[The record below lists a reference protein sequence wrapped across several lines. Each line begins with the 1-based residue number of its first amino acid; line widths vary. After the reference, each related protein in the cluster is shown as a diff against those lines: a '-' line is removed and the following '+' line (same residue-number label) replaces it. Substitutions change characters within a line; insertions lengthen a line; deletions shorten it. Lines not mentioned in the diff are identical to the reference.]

1 MNAPPERSSKKSHDF
16 FQCLMDG
23 IAEPVIVKDDRSR
36 FIYVNSA
43 GCEILGRRC
52 DELLGRTDH
61 DILPKEKAERIIS
74 IDRAVLSTGEEH
86 HVEEQIT
93 TADGTTGTFLIKNRC
108 VRIPA
113 GLTEERFLVAVLVD
127 VTKLR
132 EAEEA
137 LRAREDHYRSL
148 IDLHP
153 QVPWTAGPT
162 GAVLD
167 VGPRWTEFTGLSE
180 KETLGSGWAK
190 AVHPHDAAMVRQQW
204 QSSLSGG
211 DPLNV
216 EYRLLTATGRYRWV
230 RARAVAKH
238 AATGEI
244 ARWYGVL
251 EDVDERRRATE
262 ALRESE
268 ARFRAI
274 ADDAPVMIWVAD
286 PSGDTSF
293 FSRLWLETTGQ
304 TEAEALGFGWVD
316 VIHPDDRDKVQ
327 EAFFSATSGKAPVR
341 SEYRL
346 RRADGSWAWV
356 IDVGQP
362 RFSDDGTFLGYVGSV
377 LDITERRAAEL
388 AQQESQAFIRSIFDS
403 SPDCVR
409 VLDLEGRPLLMNKA
423 GRRIFGLADAAPLT
437 RTTWDVIG
445 KESDA
450 KKVLEGW
457 AKVRVGETARFE
469 ITIRDAEGKERCMDV
484 IAAPIIGREG
494 NPARMLSIWRDITD
508 AKRASDEIARAQRT
522 AEAAADQLS
531 SVLESTMDSVMLLD
545 PQWRIRYLNEN
556 ARRLLRIG
564 DESLGKVFWK
574 QFPKEKR
581 GNFAKHCQE
590 VMDRR
595 VRSFFEDYLPSLDR
609 WIEANASPT
618 QDGISI
624 FCRDI
629 TEHRRAEE
637 DKLLAQKQ
645 MAHLARHDML
655 TGLANRMFFR
665 ECFER
670 ALSEKGAAGRM
681 AVLCLDLD
689 GFKAINDTLG
699 HPAGDA
705 LLRQV
710 SARLVQSVRPIDVV
724 ARLGGDE
731 FAIIRPL
738 ATSFNEAVRLAQ
750 RIIDT
755 LCEPFTIEGVSA
767 TIGASIGI
775 AFAPDD
781 GSSADELI
789 KAADIALYNAK
800 SSGRGTYKRF
810 DVAMHAQLQAHQ
822 QVKIALRGALERNE
836 FELHYQPL
844 VSLSSRRVTGCEAL
858 LRWRNPERGMVAP
871 SEFIPIAEETGLIV
885 PIGEWILNQACRQ
898 AAQWPEHVSI
908 AINLSPVQ
916 FKHRNLVKA
925 VADALSASRL
935 TPARL
940 QLEITESVLLDESEH
955 NLQLLQELRSLGVK
969 IAMDDFGTGYSSL
982 GYLRT
987 FPFDKIKV
995 DQAFVRDLPHG
1006 RESLAIVKA
1015 VAGLGHSLGMT
1026 TTIEGIETE
1035 DQLAIV
1041 NAEGFHEVQGYI
1053 FSRPLP
1059 ASEVSKLIDGAL
1071 EKGGASPVY
1080 ERFANSPE
1088 R

>member
-1 MNAPPERSSKKSHDF
+1 MNAPIPERSPKKSFDF
-16 FQCLMDG
+16 FQYLVDG
-23 IAEPVIVKDDRSR
+23 IAEPVIVKDEASR
-36 FIYVNSA
+36 FVFINSEA
-43 GCEILGRRC
+43 CALLGKTR

-61 DILPKEKAERIIS
+61 DFLPSAEADGIVAL
-74 IDRAVLSTGEEH
+74 DRVVLSTGEDRQL
-86 HVEEQIT
+86 EEQIT
-93 TADGTTGTFLIKNRC
+93 TPDGVTRTLLTKKRC
-108 VRIPA
+108 VRIPVGA
-113 GLTEERFLVAVLVD
+113 TEERFLVAAIVD
-127 VTKLR
+127 ITHLR
-132 EAEEA
+132 KTEAT
-137 LRAREDHYRSL
+137 LRASEEHYRSL
-148 IDLHP
+148 VDLHP
-153 QVPWTAGPT
+153 QVPWTADAKGE
-162 GAVLD
+162 VLE
-167 VGPRWTEFTGLSE
+167 VGPRWTEFTGLGE
-180 KETLGSGWAK
+180 KETLGRGWAK
-190 AVHPHDAAMVRQQW
+190 AVHPQDAAMVHAQW
-204 QSSLSGG
+204 ERSLSSGE
-211 DPLNV
+211 PLDI
-216 EYRLLTATGRYRWV
+216 EYRLLTATGHYRWF
-230 RARAVAKH
+230 RGRAVAKRNS
-238 AATGEI
+238 AGETV
-244 ARWYGVL
+244 RWYGVL
-251 EDVDERRRATE
+251 EDVDERRRAID

-286 PSGDTSF
+286 PTGDTSF
-293 FSRLWLETTGQ
+293 FNRLWLETTGQ

-316 VIHPDDRDKVQ
+316 VIHPDDREKVQ
-327 EAFFSATSGKAPVR
+327 QAFFSAAVGKEAVR

-362 RFSDDGTFLGYVGSV
+362 RFSADGTFLGYVGSV
-377 LDITERRAAEL
+377 LDITERRAAEI
-388 AQQESQAFIRSIFDS
+388 AQQEAQAFIRSIFDS

-423 GRRIFGLADAAPLT
+423 GRRIFGLAEGAPLT
-437 RTTWDVIG
+437 KTTWDVVG
-445 KESDA
+445 NASDA
-450 KKVLEGW
+450 QKVQAGW
-457 AKVRVGETARFE
+457 EKVRAGETGRFE
-469 ITIRDAEGKERCMDV
+469 ITVRVKDEERCMDV
-484 IAAPIIGREG
+484 ISAPIMGREG
-494 NPARMLSIWRDITD
+494 KPVRMLSIWRDITD
-508 AKRASDEIARAQRT
+508 AKRASEEISRAQRN

-545 PQWRIRYLNEN
+545 AQWRIRYLNEN
-556 ARRLLRIG
+556 AKTLLRIG

-574 QFPKEKR
+574 LFPKERK
-581 GNFAKHCQE
+581 GNFGKHCQE
-590 VMDRR
+590 IMDRR
-595 VRSFFEDYLPSLDR
+595 VRSFFEGYLSSLDR
-609 WIEANASPT
+609 WIEAVASPA
-618 QDGISI
+618 QDGISV

-629 TEHRRAEE
+629 TERRRAEE

-665 ECFER
+665 ECFDQ
-670 ALSEKGAAGRM
+670 ALSERGAAVRM

-710 SARLVQSVRPIDVV
+710 SARLIQSVRATDVV

-731 FAIIRPL
+731 FAIIHRV
-738 ATSFNEAVRLAQ
+738 ARTHDEAFRLAQ

-755 LCEPFTIEGVSA
+755 LGEPFTIESVSA
-767 TIGASIGI
+767 TVGTSVGI

-781 GSSADELI
+781 GTTADELI

-800 SSGRGTYKRF
+800 ASGRGTYRRF
-810 DVAMHAQLQAHQ
+810 DMAMQAELQAHQ
-822 QVKIALRGALERNE
+822 QVKIALRSALERNE
-836 FELHYQPL
+836 FELYYQPL
-844 VSLSSRRVTGCEAL
+844 ISLRSRRVTGCEAL
-858 LRWRNPERGMVAP
+858 LRWRSPERGMIAP
-871 SEFIPIAEETGLIV
+871 SDFIPIAEETGLIV
-885 PIGEWILNQACRQ
+885 AIGKWTLDQACRQ
-898 AAQWPEHVSI
+898 AACWPEHISI
-908 AINLSPVQ
+908 AVNLSPVQ
-916 FKHRNLVKA
+916 FKHRNLVRA

-935 TPARL
+935 DPARL

-955 NLQLLQELRSLGVK
+955 NLQLLMELRDLGVK

-982 GYLRT
+982 GYLRS

-1006 RESLAIVKA
+1006 KESLAIVRA

-1059 ASEVSKLIDGAL
+1059 ASEVSKLIDG
-1071 EKGGASPVY
+1071 PV
-1080 ERFANSPE
+1080 
-1088 R
+1088 

>member
-1 MNAPPERSSKKSHDF
+1 MNAPLTERSPSKSHDF
-16 FQCLMDG
+16 FEYLVDG
-23 IAEPVIVKDDRSR
+23 IAEPVIVKDEASR
-36 FIYVNSA
+36 FVFVNSEA
-43 GCEILGRRC
+43 CALMGRTR

-61 DILPKEKAERIIS
+61 DFLPREEADRIVAL
-74 IDRAVLSTGEEH
+74 DRTVLSTGEDRQLK
-86 HVEEQIT
+86 EQIT
-93 TADGTTGTFLIKNRC
+93 TPDGAVRTLLTKKRC
-108 VRIPA
+108 VHIPA
-113 GLTEERFLVAVLVD
+113 GRPEEKFLVAVIVD
-127 VTKLR
+127 VTELR
-132 EAEEA
+132 RTEET
-137 LRAREDHYRSL
+137 LRASEEHYRSL
-148 IDLHP
+148 VELHP
-153 QVPWTAGPT
+153 QVPWIADPE
-162 GAVLD
+162 GAVLE
-167 VGPRWTEFTGLSE
+167 VGPRWAELTGLSE
-180 KETLGSGWAK
+180 EETLGRGWAK
-190 AVHPHDAAMVRQQW
+190 AVHPQDAGSVDAQW
-204 QSSLSGG
+204 RRSLSSGE
-211 DPLNV
+211 PLNL
-216 EYRLLTATGRYRWV
+216 EYRLLTATGHYRWF
-230 RARAVAKH
+230 RARSVAKRGS
-238 AATGEI
+238 AGEI
-244 ARWYGVL
+244 VRWYGVL
-251 EDVDERRRATE
+251 EDVDERRRVTD

-316 VIHPDDRDKVQ
+316 VIHPDDQEKVQ
-327 EAFFSATSGKAPVR
+327 QAFFHAAAGKEPVR
-341 SEYRL
+341 TEYRL

-377 LDITERRAAEL
+377 LDITERRAAEI

-423 GRRIFGLADAAPLT
+423 GRRLFGLAEGAPLT
-437 RTTWDVIG
+437 KTTWDVIG
-445 KESDA
+445 KASDA
-450 KKVLEGW
+450 PKVQAGW
-457 AKVRVGETARFE
+457 DKVRGGETARFE
-469 ITIRDAEGKERCMDV
+469 ITVLDSRNGEKCMDV
-484 IAAPIIGREG
+484 IAAPIMGREG
-494 NPARMLSIWRDITD
+494 TPVRMLSIWRDITD
-508 AKRASDEIARAQRT
+508 AERAREEISRAQRT

-545 PQWRIRYLNEN
+545 PRWRVRYLNEN
-556 ARRLLRIG
+556 AKRLLQIG

-574 QFPKEKR
+574 LFPKEKK
-581 GNFAKHCQE
+581 GSFAKHCQE
-590 VMDRR
+590 VMNRR
-595 VRSFFEDYLPSLDR
+595 VRSFFEDHLSSLDR
-609 WIEANASPT
+609 WIEANASPA
-618 QDGISI
+618 QDGISV

-629 TEHRRAEE
+629 TERRRAEE

-665 ECFER
+665 ECFDR
-670 ALSEKGAAGRM
+670 ALGAESAGAGM
-681 AVLCLDLD
+681 AVLCVDLD

-710 SARLVQSVRPIDVV
+710 SARLVHSVRATDIV

-731 FAIIRPL
+731 FAIIHPL
-738 ATSFNEAVRLAQ
+738 ASSQDEAFQLAQ

-767 TIGASIGI
+767 TVGASVGI
-775 AFAPDD
+775 AFAPGD
-781 GSSADELI
+781 GTSADELI

-800 SSGRGTYKRF
+800 SSGRGTYRRF

-822 QVKIALRGALERNE
+822 QMKVALRGALERNE

-844 VSLSSRRVTGCEAL
+844 ISLRSRRVTGCEAL
-858 LRWRNPERGMVAP
+858 LRWRNPERGMISP

-885 PIGEWILNQACRQ
+885 PIGEWILSQACRQ
-898 AAQWPEHVSI
+898 AACWPEHVSI
-908 AINLSPVQ
+908 AVNLSPVQ
-916 FKHRNLVKA
+916 FKHRNLIKQ

-935 TPARL
+935 GPGRL

-982 GYLRT
+982 GYLRS

-1006 RESLAIVKA
+1006 KESLAIVRA

-1026 TTIEGIETE
+1026 TTIEGVETG
-1035 DQLAIV
+1035 DQLEIV

-1053 FSRPLP
+1053 FSRPVP
-1059 ASEVSKLIDGAL
+1059 ASEVSKLIDGPL
-1071 EKGGASPVY
+1071 
-1080 ERFANSPE
+1080 
-1088 R
+1088 

>member
-1 MNAPPERSSKKSHDF
+1 MNAPLPERSSERSHDF

-23 IAEPVIVKDDRSR
+23 ITEPVIVKDDRLR
-36 FIYVNSA
+36 FVFVNSA
-43 GCEILGRRC
+43 GCELLGRRC

-61 DILPKEKAERIIS
+61 DFLPTAEADRIVS
-74 IDRAVLSTGEEH
+74 IDGAVLSTGEEH
-86 HVEEQIT
+86 RVEEETT
-93 TADGTTGTFLIKNRC
+93 TADGATRTLLIKKRC
-108 VRIPA
+108 VCIPA
-113 GLTEERFLVAVLVD
+113 GRSEGKFLLSVIEDITE
-127 VTKLR
+127 LR
-132 EAEEA
+132 RAEET

-153 QVPWTAGPT
+153 QVPWTADPM

-167 VGPRWTEFTGLSE
+167 VGPRWSEFTGLSE
-180 KETLGSGWAK
+180 EETLGSGWAK
-190 AVHPHDAAMVRQQW
+190 AVHPQDAAMVHQQW
-204 QSSLSGG
+204 QRSLLGG
-211 DPLNV
+211 DPLNI
-216 EYRLLTATGRYRWV
+216 EYRLLTATGHYLWF
-230 RARAVAKH
+230 RARAIAKRD
-238 AATGEI
+238 AAGEI
-244 ARWYGVL
+244 VRWYGVL

-304 TEAEALGFGWVD
+304 SEAEALGFGWVD
-316 VIHPDDRDKVQ
+316 VIHPDDREKVQ
-327 EAFFSATSGKAPVR
+327 EAFFNATAGKAPVR

-362 RFSDDGTFLGYVGSV
+362 RFSDDGAFLGYVGSV

-423 GRRIFGLADAAPLT
+423 GRRIFGLAEGAPLT
-437 RTTWDVIG
+437 KTTWDVIG
-445 KESDA
+445 KDA
-450 KKVLEGW
+450 DAQKVLEGW
-457 AKVRVGETARFE
+457 AKVRAGETARFE
-469 ITIRDAEGKERCMDV
+469 ITVRDAKDEERCMDV

-494 NPARMLSIWRDITD
+494 KPVRMLSIWRDITA
-508 AKRASDEIARAQRT
+508 AKRASEEISRSQRT
-522 AEAAADQLS
+522 AEAAANQLS

-545 PQWRIRYLNEN
+545 PRWRIRYLNEN
-556 ARRLLRIG
+556 AKRLLRIG
-564 DESLGKVFWK
+564 DEALGKVFWK
-574 QFPKEKR
+574 LFPKER
-581 GNFAKHCQE
+581 NGNFVKHCQE
-590 VMDRR
+590 VMNRR
-595 VRSFFEDYLPSLDR
+595 VRSFFEDYLSSLDR

-618 QDGISI
+618 QDGVSI

-665 ECFER
+665 ECFDR
-670 ALSEKGAAGRM
+670 ALSEKDAASSM

-710 SARLVQSVRPIDVV
+710 SARLVQSASPTDVV

-731 FAIIRPL
+731 FAIIHPL
-738 ATSFNEAVRLAQ
+738 AGTYDDAIRLAQ

-755 LCEPFTIEGVSA
+755 LCGPFTVEGVSA
-767 TIGASIGI
+767 TIGASVGI

-781 GSSADELI
+781 GTSADELI

-810 DVAMHAQLQAHQ
+810 DVAMYAQC
-822 QVKIALRGALERNE
+822 R
-836 FELHYQPL
+836 PT
-844 VSLSSRRVTGCEAL
+844 SR
-858 LRWRNPERGMVAP
+858 
-871 SEFIPIAEETGLIV
+871 
-885 PIGEWILNQACRQ
+885 
-898 AAQWPEHVSI
+898 
-908 AINLSPVQ
+908 
-916 FKHRNLVKA
+916 
-925 VADALSASRL
+925 
-935 TPARL
+935 
-940 QLEITESVLLDESEH
+940 
-955 NLQLLQELRSLGVK
+955 
-969 IAMDDFGTGYSSL
+969 
-982 GYLRT
+982 
-987 FPFDKIKV
+987 
-995 DQAFVRDLPHG
+995 
-1006 RESLAIVKA
+1006 
-1015 VAGLGHSLGMT
+1015 
-1026 TTIEGIETE
+1026 
-1035 DQLAIV
+1035 
-1041 NAEGFHEVQGYI
+1041 
-1053 FSRPLP
+1053 
-1059 ASEVSKLIDGAL
+1059 
-1071 EKGGASPVY
+1071 
-1080 ERFANSPE
+1080 
-1088 R
+1088 

>member
-1 MNAPPERSSKKSHDF
+1 MNAPPERSSKKFHDF
-16 FQCLMDG
+16 FQCLIDG
-23 IAEPVIVKDDRSR
+23 IVEPVIVKDNHSR
-36 FIYVNSA
+36 FISVNSA
-43 GCEILGRRC
+43 ACELLGRGR

-61 DILPKEKAERIIS
+61 DILPKEAA
-74 IDRAVLSTGEEH
+74 DRVVSTDRTVLSTGEEH
-86 HVEEQIT
+86 NVEVQIA
-93 TADGTTGTFLIKNRC
+93 TAGSAARTLLIKKRC

-113 GLTEERFLVAVLVD
+113 GRTEDKFLVTVIVD
-127 VTKLR
+127 ITKLR
-132 EAEEA
+132 EAETT
-137 LRAREDHYRSL
+137 LRAREEHYRSL

-153 QVPWTAGPT
+153 QVPWTADPP

-204 QSSLSGG
+204 QRALSGG

-216 EYRLLTATGRYRWV
+216 EYRLLTATGHYRWV
-230 RARAVAKH
+230 RARAVAKQD
-238 AATGEI
+238 ANGQI
-244 ARWYGVL
+244 VRWYGVL

-304 TEAEALGFGWVD
+304 TESAALGFGWVE
-316 VIHPDDRDKVQ
+316 VIHPDDREKVQ
-327 EAFFSATSGKAPVR
+327 EAFFSATAGKAPVR

-377 LDITERRAAEL
+377 LDITERRVAEL
-388 AQQESQAFIRSIFDS
+388 AQQEAQAFIRSIFDS

-423 GRRIFGLADAAPLT
+423 GRRIFGLAEGAPLT
-437 RTTWDVIG
+437 KTTWDVIG
-445 KESDA
+445 KDTDA
-450 KKVLEGW
+450 QMVLDGW
-457 AKVRVGETARFE
+457 AKVRAGEMSRFE
-469 ITIRDAEGKERCMDV
+469 ITVRNSRNEERCMDV

-494 NPARMLSIWRDITD
+494 KPVRMLSIWRDITD
-508 AKRASDEIARAQRT
+508 AKRANEEISRAQRT
-522 AEAAADQLS
+522 AEAAAARLS

-545 PQWRIRYLNEN
+545 PQWRVRYLNEN
-556 ARRLLRIG
+556 AKRLLRIG
-564 DESLGKVFWK
+564 EESLGKVIWK
-574 QFPKEKR
+574 LFPKERK
-581 GNFAKHCQE
+581 GKFAKHCQE
-590 VMDRR
+590 VMNRR
-595 VRSFFEDYLPSLDR
+595 VRSFFEDYLSSLDR
-609 WIEANASPT
+609 WVEANASPT

-710 SARLVQSVRPIDVV
+710 SGRLLQSVRPTDVV

-731 FAIIRPL
+731 FAIIHPL
-738 ATSFNEAVRLAQ
+738 ATSLDEAVRLAQ

-767 TIGASIGI
+767 TVGASVGI
-775 AFAPDD
+775 ALAPDD
-781 GSSADELI
+781 GTCADELM

-800 SSGRGTYKRF
+800 ASGRGTYRRF
-810 DVAMHAQLQAHQ
+810 DAAMHAQLQAHQ
-822 QVKIALRGALERNE
+822 QAKIALRGALERKE

-844 VSLSSRRVTGCEAL
+844 ISLRTRRVTGCEAL
-858 LRWRNPERGMVAP
+858 LRWRDPERGMVAP

-885 PIGEWILNQACRQ
+885 PIGEWILNQACHQ

-908 AINLSPVQ
+908 AINLSPAQ

-1006 RESLAIVKA
+1006 KESLAIVKA

-1026 TTIEGIETE
+1026 TTVEGIETE
-1035 DQLAIV
+1035 DQLAVV

-1059 ASEVSKLIDGAL
+1059 ASEVSRLIDGPL
-1071 EKGGASPVY
+1071 ENGGASPVY
-1080 ERFANSPE
+1080 ERFANSPG

>member
-1 MNAPPERSSKKSHDF
+1 MNAPLPERSTEKSHDF

-23 IAEPVIVKDDRSR
+23 IAEPVIVKDDRLR
-36 FIYVNSA
+36 FVFVNSA
-43 GCEILGRRC
+43 GCELLGRRC

-61 DILPKEKAERIIS
+61 DFLPKAEADRIVS

-86 HVEEQIT
+86 RVEEQTT
-93 TADGTTGTFLIKNRC
+93 TADGATRTLLIKKRC
-108 VRIPA
+108 VCIPA
-113 GLTEERFLVAVLVD
+113 GRSEGKFLLVVMEDITVL
-127 VTKLR
+127 R
-132 EAEEA
+132 RAEET
-137 LRAREDHYRSL
+137 LRAREEHYRSL
-148 IDLHP
+148 IELHP
-153 QVPWTAGPT
+153 QVPWTADPT
-162 GAVLD
+162 GAILD
-167 VGPRWTEFTGLSE
+167 VGPRWSEFTGLSE
-180 KETLGSGWAK
+180 EETLGSGWAK
-190 AVHPHDAAMVRQQW
+190 AVHPKDAAMVRQQW
-204 QSSLSGG
+204 QRSLLGG
-211 DPLNV
+211 DPLNI
-216 EYRLLTATGRYRWV
+216 EYRLLSATGHYRWF
-230 RARAVAKH
+230 RARAIAKRD
-238 AATGEI
+238 AAGEI
-244 ARWYGVL
+244 VRWYGVL

-304 TEAEALGFGWVD
+304 SEAEALGFGWVD
-316 VIHPDDRDKVQ
+316 VIHPDDREKVQ
-327 EAFFSATSGKAPVR
+327 EAFFSATAGKAPVR

-362 RFSDDGTFLGYVGSV
+362 RFSDDGAFLGYVGSV

-423 GRRIFGLADAAPLT
+423 GRRIFGLAEGAPLT
-437 RTTWDVIG
+437 KTTWDIVG
-445 KESDA
+445 KDA
-450 KKVLEGW
+450 DAQKVLEGW
-457 AKVRVGETARFE
+457 AKVRAGETARFE
-469 ITIRDAEGKERCMDV
+469 ITVRDANDEERCMDV

-494 NPARMLSIWRDITD
+494 KPVRMLSIWRDITA
-508 AKRASDEIARAQRT
+508 AKRASEEISRAQRT

-545 PQWRIRYLNEN
+545 PRWRIRYLNEN
-556 ARRLLRIG
+556 AKRLLRIG

-574 QFPKEKR
+574 LFPKEGR
-581 GNFAKHCQE
+581 GNFAKRCQE
-590 VMDRR
+590 VMNRR

-618 QDGISI
+618 QEGISI

-629 TEHRRAEE
+629 TEHRQAEE

-665 ECFER
+665 ECFDR

-705 LLRQV
+705 VLRQV
-710 SARLVQSVRPIDVV
+710 SARLVQSVRPADVV

-731 FAIIRPL
+731 FAIIHPL
-738 ATSFNEAVRLAQ
+738 ATTHDDAVRLA
-750 RIIDT
+750 RRVIDT

-767 TIGASIGI
+767 TVGASVGI

-781 GSSADELI
+781 GTSADELI

-800 SSGRGTYKRF
+800 ASGRGTYKRF
-810 DVAMHAQLQAHQ
+810 DLAMHAQLQAHQ
-822 QVKIALRGALERNE
+822 QVKIALRGALQRNE

-844 VSLSSRRVTGCEAL
+844 ISLRSRRVTGCEAL

-885 PIGEWILNQACRQ
+885 PIGEWILDQACRQ
-898 AAQWPEHVSI
+898 AAQWPERVSI

-916 FKHRNLVKA
+916 FKHRNLVKT

-955 NLQLLQELRSLGVK
+955 NIQLLQELRGLGVK

-982 GYLRT
+982 GYLRS

-1006 RESLAIVKA
+1006 KESLAIVKA

-1035 DQLAIV
+1035 AQLAAV

-1053 FSRPLP
+1053 FSRPVP
-1059 ASEVSKLIDGAL
+1059 PSEISKLIDGPL
-1071 EKGGASPVY
+1071 ETGGAPCVY
-1080 ERFANSPE
+1080 LANGPQS
-1088 R
+1088 

>member
-1 MNAPPERSSKKSHDF
+1 MNAPLPERSSERSHDF

-23 IAEPVIVKDDRSR
+23 ITEPVIVKDDRLR
-36 FIYVNSA
+36 FVFVNSA
-43 GCEILGRRC
+43 GCELLGRRC

-61 DILPKEKAERIIS
+61 DFLPTAEADRIVS
-74 IDRAVLSTGEEH
+74 IDGAVLSTGEEH
-86 HVEEQIT
+86 RVEEETT
-93 TADGTTGTFLIKNRC
+93 TADGATRTLLIKKRC
-108 VRIPA
+108 VCIPA
-113 GLTEERFLVAVLVD
+113 GRSEGKFLLSVIEDITE
-127 VTKLR
+127 LR
-132 EAEEA
+132 RAEET

-153 QVPWTAGPT
+153 QVPWTADPM

-167 VGPRWTEFTGLSE
+167 VGPRWSEFTGLSE
-180 KETLGSGWAK
+180 EETLGSGWAK
-190 AVHPHDAAMVRQQW
+190 AVHPQDAAMVHQQW
-204 QSSLSGG
+204 QRSLLGG
-211 DPLNV
+211 DPLNI
-216 EYRLLTATGRYRWV
+216 EYRLLTATGHYLWF
-230 RARAVAKH
+230 RARAIAKRD
-238 AATGEI
+238 AAGEI
-244 ARWYGVL
+244 VRWYGVL

-304 TEAEALGFGWVD
+304 SEAEALGFGWVD
-316 VIHPDDRDKVQ
+316 VIHPDDREKVQ
-327 EAFFSATSGKAPVR
+327 EAFFNATAGKAPVR

-362 RFSDDGTFLGYVGSV
+362 RFSDGAFLGYVGSV

-423 GRRIFGLADAAPLT
+423 GRRIFGLAEGAPLT
-437 RTTWDVIG
+437 KTTWDVIG
-445 KESDA
+445 KDA
-450 KKVLEGW
+450 DAQKVLEGW
-457 AKVRVGETARFE
+457 AKVRAGETARFE
-469 ITIRDAEGKERCMDV
+469 ITVRDAKDEERCMDV

-494 NPARMLSIWRDITD
+494 KPVRMLSIWRDITA
-508 AKRASDEIARAQRT
+508 AKRASEEISRSQRT
-522 AEAAADQLS
+522 AEAAANQLS

-545 PQWRIRYLNEN
+545 PRWRIRYLNEN
-556 ARRLLRIG
+556 AKRLLRIG
-564 DESLGKVFWK
+564 DEALGKVFWK
-574 QFPKEKR
+574 LFPKER
-581 GNFAKHCQE
+581 NGNFVKHCQE
-590 VMDRR
+590 VMNRR
-595 VRSFFEDYLPSLDR
+595 VRSFFEDYLSSLDR

-665 ECFER
+665 ECFDR
-670 ALSEKGAAGRM
+670 ALSEKDAASSM

-710 SARLVQSVRPIDVV
+710 SARLVQSASPTDVV

-731 FAIIRPL
+731 FAIIHPL
-738 ATSFNEAVRLAQ
+738 AGTYDDAIRLAQ

-755 LCEPFTIEGVSA
+755 LCGPFTVEGVSA
-767 TIGASIGI
+767 TIGASVGI

-781 GSSADELI
+781 GTSADELI

-810 DVAMHAQLQAHQ
+810 DVAMYAQLQAHQ

-844 VSLSSRRVTGCEAL
+844 ISLRSRRVTGCEAL

-885 PIGEWILNQACRQ
+885 PIGEWILDQACRQ

-916 FKHRNLVKA
+916 FKHRNLVKT
-925 VADALSASRL
+925 VADALSVSRL

-955 NLQLLQELRSLGVK
+955 NIQLLQELRGLGVK

-982 GYLRT
+982 GYLRS

-1006 RESLAIVKA
+1006 KESLAIVKA

-1026 TTIEGIETE
+1026 TTIEGVETE
-1035 DQLAIV
+1035 DQLAAV

-1059 ASEVSKLIDGAL
+1059 PSEISKLIDGPL
-1071 EKGGASPVY
+1071 ETGGAPCVY
-1080 ERFANSPE
+1080 LANRPQS
-1088 R
+1088 